1 MSTFREMRETLQSR
15 SECVVFPRQV
25 LVIISKDSKCISTQR
40 NALGVC
46 VEGEGAAGGCGGAC
60 DEHNS

>member
-1 MSTFREMRETLQSR
+1 MLQSR

-25 LVIISKDSKCISTQR
+25 SVIISKDSKCISTQR

-46 VEGEGAAGGCGGAC
+46 VCGRDRKGLQVDVVGPAMNTTA
-60 DEHNS
+60 DKQ